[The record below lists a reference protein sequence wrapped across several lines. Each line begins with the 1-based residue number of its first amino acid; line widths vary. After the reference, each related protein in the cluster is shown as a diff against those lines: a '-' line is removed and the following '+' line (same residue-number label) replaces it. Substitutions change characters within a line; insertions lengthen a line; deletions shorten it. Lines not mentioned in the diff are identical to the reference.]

1 MKVVLSKVLATVK
14 IISNCPG
21 PVYFNSYFTLI
32 FYLNFLIPRHLPNL
46 SYVTEGCFNLYWHA
60 LIHLTGHARHRFT
73 LRWGFGVLLGKPH
86 ESIWGTWLWSSNES
100 AAKTRKIQVT
110 YVKSLSTLS
119 VFYWVSLRISDRPMI
134 QTFDC
139 WQVLTTEVQ
148 FVFWGIVWK
157 IAFINGLEGIATD
170 AKKTLRRAVLA
181 SVARCNCDSIE
192 YTFLHFSSS
201 LNSNI

>member
-14 IISNCPG
+14 MISNCPD

-32 FYLNFLIPRHLPNL
+32 FYLNFLIPRHL
-46 SYVTEGCFNLYWHA
+46 
-60 LIHLTGHARHRFT
+60 TGHTRHRFT

-110 YVKSLSTLS
+110 YVKRLSTLS